1 MTHGEDFEAMAK
13 NARRRRMR
21 DAAIEFYID
30 AVDAFESERDLLGG
44 AHAGRHLAVL
54 LLEVGRITEARTYM
68 ASVMAAYDGKGTIAR
83 LEWANTLR
91 VIALLDE
98 AECKPLTAELNWMEV
113 RDLYAA
119 EGITEGVAEAN
130 QHLIALRVD

>member
-1 MTHGEDFEAMAK
+1 
-13 NARRRRMR
+13 
-21 DAAIEFYID
+21 
-30 AVDAFESERDLLGG
+30 
-44 AHAGRHLAVL
+44 
-54 LLEVGRITEARTYM
+54 M